1 MEAFVARHVLFSLL
15 DGKTDLEGDDDE
27 TEASNGSA
35 VCCICS
41 RRHLIT
47 LAIYISTLLPA
58 LLVDDLGPVLS
69 ITGAIGA
76 SSISYIAPGLIYL
89 GINGEA
95 FVLYCQKF
103 FGSSSR
109 NGSCND
115 HVELPV
121 VGDSSQKISDS
132 DRVNN
137 SGCSPPELPV
147 AGEVRVLCSLE
158 YEVGVKP
165 WWWQILGF
173 PIWYGIA
180 FKGMRGVQKYLSDT
194 PEQPCFQLQ
203 NDSSMDLATAESSIL
218 PSPKG
223 WDFFMAIVFVI
234 FGVVALAAGL
244 TANIMHIIM

>member
-15 DGKTDLEGDDDE
+15 DGKTDLEGDEDV
-27 TEASNGSA
+27 TEASPGSEA
-35 VCCICS
+35 CFIFS

-95 FVLYCQKF
+95 FILYCHKF
-103 FGSSSR
+103 FGN
-109 NGSCND
+109 NGKHGKNI
-115 HVELPV
+115 ELPV
-121 VGDSSQKISDS
+121 VGDSSQKMSHIDGV
-132 DRVNN
+132 DN
-137 SGCSPPELPV
+137 SGSQPPELPV
-147 AGEVRVLCSLE
+147 VGEVRVLCSLE
-158 YEVGVKP
+158 YEAGVKP
-165 WWWQILGF
+165 WWWWILGF
-173 PIWYGIA
+173 PIWYSIA
-180 FKGMRGVQKYLSDT
+180 FKGMSGMQNYLSDT

-203 NDSSMDLATAESSIL
+203 NDSSMDSTGNAHSNIL
-218 PSPKG
+218 PNPKG
-223 WDFFMAIVFVI
+223 WDFYTAIVFVV

-244 TANIMHIIM
+244 TANILHIVK

>member
-15 DGKTDLEGDDDE
+15 DGKTDLEGDEDD
-27 TEASNGSA
+27 TEASPGSA
-35 VCCICS
+35 VCYICS

-47 LAIYISTLLPA
+47 LAIYTSTLLPA

-95 FVLYCQKF
+95 FILYCHKF
-103 FGSSSR
+103 FGNNCK
-109 NGSCND
+109 NGKNI
-115 HVELPV
+115 ELPV
-121 VGDSSQKISDS
+121 VGDSSQKISHI

-137 SGCSPPELPV
+137 SGSPPPELPV

-158 YEVGVKP
+158 YEVGIKP
-165 WWWQILGF
+165 WWWWILGF
-173 PIWYGIA
+173 PIWYSIA

-194 PEQPCFQLQ
+194 SEQPCFQLQ
-203 NDSSMDLATAESSIL
+203 NDSSTDSIGTADSNIL
-218 PSPKG
+218 PNPKG
-223 WDFFMAIVFVI
+223 WDFYTAFLFII
-234 FGVVALAAGL
+234 FGVIALAAGL
-244 TANIMHIIM
+244 TANILHIVK